1 LEKGG
6 TYGKTIFNREKGEGF
21 EKKILFF
28 YPYASLFPSTSTV
41 LRLKIA
47 YNYKK
52 LTT

>member
-1 LEKGG
+1 MEKPFSIGR
-6 TYGKTIFNREKGEGF
+6 KEKALRRKF
-21 EKKILFF
+21 SSF

-47 YNYKK
+47 YNYKR